1 MKKRIFVW
9 MAAVLLLAGCGADKE
24 PIQQPTVPE
33 QTQEESASGATE
45 QSGEVTTEQSETVSE
60 DADEPYVVSFE
71 ATTIEGEPM
80 TSDIFSQ
87 SKLTMI
93 NVWATYC
100 NPCLMEMPDLGD
112 IAEEYD
118 KANFQ
123 LIGIVSDVVDTAS
136 QSDIDNAWDLIVQ
149 TEANYPHL
157 LLNQSLYENLVGGV
171 SSVPTTFFVNQK
183 GELLTYVVGANDEDT
198 WERIINEL
206 LTKEGGPVTGS
217 VDDDREDYDDR
228 EEYGD

>member
-1 MKKRIFVW
+1 MKKRMFLW
-9 MAAVLLLAGCGADKE
+9 MAAILLLAGCGADKE
-24 PIQQPTVPE
+24 PIQQPSVQE
-33 QTQEESASGATE
+33 QTQEEAADGVTE
-45 QSGEVTTEQSETVSE
+45 QAEEA
-60 DADEPYVVSFE
+60 ADEPYIVSFE

-80 TSDIFSQ
+80 NSDIFAQ

-136 QSDIDNAWDLIVQ
+136 KSDIDNVKELVIQ

-206 LTKEGGPVTGS
+206 LAQEGGPITGT
-217 VDDDREDYDDR
+217 DNDER
-228 EEYGD
+228 EEYED

>member
-1 MKKRIFVW
+1 MKKRMFLW
-9 MAAVLLLAGCGADKE
+9 MAAILLLAGCGADKE
-24 PIQQPTVPE
+24 PIQQPSVQE
-33 QTQEESASGATE
+33 QTQEEAADGVTE
-45 QSGEVTTEQSETVSE
+45 QTEEA
-60 DADEPYVVSFE
+60 ADEPYIVSFE

-80 TSDIFSQ
+80 NSDIFAQ

-136 QSDIDNAWDLIVQ
+136 KSDIDNVKELVIQ

-206 LTKEGGPVTGS
+206 LAQEGGPITGT
-217 VDDDREDYDDR
+217 DNDER
-228 EEYGD
+228 EEYED

>member
-1 MKKRIFVW
+1 MKKRMFLW
-9 MAAVLLLAGCGADKE
+9 MAAILLLAGCGADKE
-24 PIQQPTVPE
+24 PIQQPSVQE
-33 QTQEESASGATE
+33 QTQEGAADGVTE
-45 QSGEVTTEQSETVSE
+45 QTEEA
-60 DADEPYVVSFE
+60 ADEPYIVSFE

-80 TSDIFSQ
+80 NSDIFAQ

-136 QSDIDNAWDLIVQ
+136 KSDIDNVKELVIQ

-206 LTKEGGPVTGS
+206 LAQEGGPVTGT
-217 VDDDREDYDDR
+217 DNDER
-228 EEYGD
+228 EEYED

>member
-1 MKKRIFVW
+1 MKKRMFLW
-9 MAAVLLLAGCGADKE
+9 MAAILLLAGCGADKE
-24 PIQQPTVPE
+24 PIQQPSVQE
-33 QTQEESASGATE
+33 QTQEEAADGVTE
-45 QSGEVTTEQSETVSE
+45 QTEEA
-60 DADEPYVVSFE
+60 ADEPYIVSFE

-80 TSDIFSQ
+80 NSDIFAQ

-118 KANFQ
+118 KADFQ

-136 QSDIDNAWDLIVQ
+136 KSDIDNVKELVIQ

-206 LTKEGGPVTGS
+206 LAQEGGPVTGT
-217 VDDDREDYDDR
+217 DNDER
-228 EEYGD
+228 EEYED

>member
-1 MKKRIFVW
+1 MKKRMFLW
-9 MAAVLLLAGCGADKE
+9 MAAILLLAGCGADKE
-24 PIQQPTVPE
+24 PIQQPSVQE
-33 QTQEESASGATE
+33 QTQEEAADGVTE
-45 QSGEVTTEQSETVSE
+45 QTEEA
-60 DADEPYVVSFE
+60 ADEPYIVSFE

-80 TSDIFSQ
+80 NSDIFAQ

-136 QSDIDNAWDLIVQ
+136 KSDIDNVKELVIQ

-171 SSVPTTFFVNQK
+171 SSVPTTFFFNQK

-206 LTKEGGPVTGS
+206 LAQEGGPVTGT
-217 VDDDREDYDDR
+217 DNDER
-228 EEYGD
+228 EEYED

>member
-9 MAAVLLLAGCGADKE
+9 LAAVLLLAGCSTDRQPVQQETADG
-24 PIQQPTVPE
+24 TV
-33 QTQEESASGATE
+33 E
-45 QSGEVTTEQSETVSE
+45 QSAEAGAGQSQTGS
-60 DADEPYVVSFE
+60 DAADEPYIVNFE
-71 ATTIEGEPM
+71 AKTIDGESM
-80 TSDIFSQ
+80 SSDIFTQ

-118 KANFQ
+118 KADFQ

-136 QSDIDNAWDLIVQ
+136 QSDIDNVRDLVVQ

-183 GELLTYVVGANDEDT
+183 GELITYVVGANSEDT
-198 WERIINEL
+198 WEKIIDEIL
-206 LTKEGGPVTGS
+206 AKEGVM
-217 VDDDREDYDDR
+217 DD
-228 EEYGD
+228 

>member
-1 MKKRIFVW
+1 MKKRMFLW
-9 MAAVLLLAGCGADKE
+9 MAAILLLAGCGADKE
-24 PIQQPTVPE
+24 PIQQPSVQE
-33 QTQEESASGATE
+33 QTQEEAADGVTE
-45 QSGEVTTEQSETVSE
+45 QTEEA
-60 DADEPYVVSFE
+60 ADEPYIVSFE

-80 TSDIFSQ
+80 SSDIFAQ

-136 QSDIDNAWDLIVQ
+136 KSDIDNVKELVIQ

-206 LTKEGGPVTGS
+206 LAQEGGPVTGT
-217 VDDDREDYDDR
+217 DNDER
-228 EEYGD
+228 EEYED

>member
-1 MKKRIFVW
+1 MKKRMFLW
-9 MAAVLLLAGCGADKE
+9 MAAILLLAGCGADKE
-24 PIQQPTVPE
+24 PIQQPSVQE
-33 QTQEESASGATE
+33 QTQEEAADGVTE
-45 QSGEVTTEQSETVSE
+45 QAEEA
-60 DADEPYVVSFE
+60 ADEPYIVSFE

-80 TSDIFSQ
+80 NSDIFAQ

-136 QSDIDNAWDLIVQ
+136 KRDIDNVKELVIQ

-206 LTKEGGPVTGS
+206 LAQEGGPVTGT
-217 VDDDREDYDDR
+217 DNDER
-228 EEYGD
+228 EEYED